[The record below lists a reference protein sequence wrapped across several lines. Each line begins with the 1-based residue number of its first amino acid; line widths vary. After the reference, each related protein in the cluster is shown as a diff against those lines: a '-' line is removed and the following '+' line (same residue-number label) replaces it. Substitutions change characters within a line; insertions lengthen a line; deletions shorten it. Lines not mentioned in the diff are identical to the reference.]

1 MSVSDYVS
9 PRERKVNAIVDKLF
23 GQISPDLAAIV
34 KADLM
39 SKTESPDCVDN
50 VGECTEIL
58 KKQKEDDLIEKTRP
72 LLDAIRDENQKFF
85 TSLGQLTMTYD
96 ANGNLHTVTQ
106 LPEYSSDR

>member
-9 PRERKVNAIVDKLF
+9 PREKKVNAIVDKLF

-39 SKTESPDCVDN
+39 SKTESPDCDDN
-50 VGECTEIL
+50 VVECTEIL
-58 KKQKEDDLIEKTRP
+58 EKQRIDDLIEKTRP
-72 LLDAIRDENQKFF
+72 LLDIIRDENQKFS

-96 ANGNLHTVTQ
+96 ANGNLHTITQ
-106 LPEYSSDR
+106 LPEYSSDK